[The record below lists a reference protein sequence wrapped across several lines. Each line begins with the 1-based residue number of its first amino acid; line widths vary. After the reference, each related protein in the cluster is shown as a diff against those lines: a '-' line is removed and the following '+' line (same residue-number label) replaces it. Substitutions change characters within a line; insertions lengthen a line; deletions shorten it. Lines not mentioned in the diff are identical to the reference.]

1 MTVFHEAAAH
11 DDIFAGNVPLASVL
25 VTAGFDGYAV
35 VARIEGTVLYQYV
48 FAGFRVAAVSVG
60 TTVEYVYATYDE
72 AFAKQRVYNPE
83 RRVQQGYIL
92 YQHRVAGIEVDELRA
107 HAVFG
112 FHDTLV
118 YRRGCFPVHQQ
129 AFASAV
135 ALGHHAF
142 FPAVAR
148 SATHRPPGFV
158 GTLTVDCPFSGDGDV
173 GFAVCIYQRAG
184 IVAVQTFPTG
194 DDGREVK
201 ALVGGE
207 FQYGSFFHMKIYVAL

>member
-1 MTVFHEAAAH
+1 M
-11 DDIFAGNVPLASVL
+11 
-25 VTAGFDGYAV
+25 
-35 VARIEGTVLYQYV
+35 
-48 FAGFRVAAVSVG
+48 
-60 TTVEYVYATYDE
+60 YATYDE
-72 AFAKQRVYNPE
+72 AFTKQRVYNPE

-92 YQHRVAGIEVDELRA
+92 YQYRVAGIEVDELRA

-118 YRRGCFPVHQQ
+118 YRRGCFSVHQQ
-129 AFASAV
+129 TFASAV

-142 FPAVAR
+142 FPAIAR
-148 SATHRPPGFV
+148 SAAHRPPGFV
-158 GTLTVDCPFSGDGDV
+158 GALAVDCPFAGDGDV

>member
-1 MTVFHEAAAH
+1 MSC
-11 DDIFAGNVPLASVL
+11 GRMPSS
-25 VTAGFDGYAV
+25 GFMI
-35 VARIEGTVLYQYV
+35 RLYTGV
-48 FAGFRVAAVSVG
+48 DVSP
-60 TTVEYVYATYDE
+60 YIS
-72 AFAKQRVYNPE
+72 
-83 RRVQQGYIL
+83 RRS
-92 YQHRVAGIEVDELRA
+92 R
-107 HAVFG
+107 
-112 FHDTLV
+112 
-118 YRRGCFPVHQQ
+118 PP
-129 AFASAV
+129 V

-148 SATHRPPGFV
+148 STTHRPPGFV
-158 GTLTVDCPFSGDGDV
+158 GTLTVDCPFAGDGDV